1 MTLITLHSDNLRSES
16 IPCVDLKNPNNR
28 DLFMY
33 NQTWLQ
39 DRFEEGL
46 VIIKMDS
53 PREAFLEFIP
63 AEKAWKPISAPGYI
77 FINHIFVEHPD
88 PDHWIK
94 SELLQQCET
103 ENSDTNGMLIMLDRE
118 EFKEIRIST
127 FSEVIWSTLI
137 YSDLYC

>member
-1 MTLITLHSDNLRSES
+1 
-16 IPCVDLKNPNNR
+16 
-28 DLFMY
+28 
-33 NQTWLQ
+33 
-39 DRFEEGL
+39 
-46 VIIKMDS
+46 MDS